1 MSSLI
6 ERLLAAHR
14 MLSGELRRERGR
26 SHPNAARIARLKA
39 ERLAIKDR
47 VGRHLPRKASAA
59 TLFRSIFVQ
68 LLRRHRS

>member
-26 SHPNAARIARLKA
+26 SHPNAARIARLRT
-39 ERLAIKDR
+39 ERLAVKDR

-59 TLFRSIFVQ
+59 TFFRAVFVR
-68 LLRRHRS
+68 LLRGRRS